1 MTRKT
6 LMTSHFNCIIIG
18 AGISG
23 ITAAI
28 YLKRANINVLL
39 LEKEMPGGQINKTY
53 KIENYPGFS
62 SIDGPTLAQNLYDQ
76 IKQLKIDYRYGNVK
90 QIEIKANKKVI
101 TTDMGEYTC
110 DYLIIATGRVPRK
123 LNIPNE
129 QKLIGHGISY
139 CAICDGSF
147 FKDETIAVIGGG
159 NSALEEALYL
169 SNICKKVLVLY
180 RKDNLRADQILQGQ
194 AKSKENIEIKY
205 NSTPTRFIEKDN
217 QLSGVEINNNEI
229 LNVSGAFIYIG
240 YEPNNEILKN
250 LPLEYDNDYIIVNE
264 KMETNIPGIYAC
276 GDIIKK
282 DLYQLTTATSE
293 GTTAAISIKQ
303 RISEAS

>member
-1 MTRKT
+1 
-6 LMTSHFNCIIIG
+6 MTSHFNCIIIG

-76 IKQLKIDYRYGNVK
+76 IKQLEIDYRYGNVET
-90 QIEIKANKKVI
+90 IEIKDNQKVI
-101 TTDMGEYTC
+101 KTDMGEYTC

-123 LNIPNE
+123 LNIENE

-147 FKDETIAVIGGG
+147 FKDETVAVIGGG
-159 NSALEEALYL
+159 NSALEEAIYL
-169 SNICKKVLVLY
+169 SNICKKVIVLY
-180 RKDNLRADQILQGQ
+180 RKDNLRADQILQDQ
-194 AKSKENIEIKY
+194 AKEKENIEIRY
-205 NSTPTRFIEKDN
+205 NSVPTKFIEENN
-217 QLSGVEINNNEI
+217 QLSGIEINNTKI
-229 LNVSGAFIYIG
+229 LKVSGAFIYIG
-240 YEPNNEILKN
+240 YEPNNEILKD
-250 LPLEYDNDYIIVNE
+250 LLLEYEDNYIIVNQ
-264 KMETNIPGIYAC
+264 KMETNIDGIYAC

-293 GTTAAISIKQ
+293 GAIAAMSIKHK
-303 RISEAS
+303 ISENQ

>member
-1 MTRKT
+1 
-6 LMTSHFNCIIIG
+6 MTSHFNCIIIG

-76 IKQLKIDYRYGNVK
+76 IKQLEIDYRYGNVET
-90 QIEIKANKKVI
+90 IEIKDNQKVI
-101 TTDMGEYTC
+101 KTDMGEYTC

-123 LNIPNE
+123 LNIENE

-147 FKDETIAVIGGG
+147 FKDETVAVIGGG

-169 SNICKKVLVLY
+169 SNICKKVFVLY
-180 RKDNLRADQILQGQ
+180 RKDNLRADQILQEE
-194 AKSKENIEIKY
+194 AKNKENIEIRY
-205 NSTPTRFIEKDN
+205 NSVPTKFIEEKT
-217 QLSGVEINNNEI
+217 QLSGIEINNTEI
-229 LNVSGAFIYIG
+229 LKVSGTFIYIG
-240 YEPNNEILKN
+240 YEPNNEILKD
-250 LPLEYDNDYIIVNE
+250 LPLEYEDNYIIVNQ
-264 KMETNIPGIYAC
+264 KMETNIDGIYAC

-293 GTTAAISIKQ
+293 GAIAAMSIKQ
-303 RISEAS
+303 RISENK

>member
-1 MTRKT
+1 
-6 LMTSHFNCIIIG
+6 MTSHFNCIIIG

-28 YLKRANINVLL
+28 YLKRANIKVLL

-76 IKQLKIDYRYGNVK
+76 IKQLEIDYRYGNVET
-90 QIEIKANKKVI
+90 IEIKDNQKVI
-101 TTDMGEYTC
+101 KTDMGEYTC

-123 LNIPNE
+123 LNIENE

-147 FKDETIAVIGGG
+147 FKDETVAVIGGG

-169 SNICKKVLVLY
+169 SNICKKVIVLY
-180 RKDNLRADQILQGQ
+180 RKDNLRADQILQEE
-194 AKSKENIEIKY
+194 AKDKENIEIRY
-205 NSTPTRFIEKDN
+205 NSVPTKFIEEKS
-217 QLSGVEINNNEI
+217 QLSGLEINNTEI
-229 LNVSGAFIYIG
+229 LKVSGTFIYIG
-240 YEPNNEILKN
+240 YEPNNEILKD
-250 LPLEYDNDYIIVNE
+250 LPLEYEDNYIIVNQ

-293 GTTAAISIKQ
+293 GAIAAMSIKQ
-303 RISEAS
+303 RISENK

>member
-1 MTRKT
+1 
-6 LMTSHFNCIIIG
+6 MTSHFNCIIIG

-62 SIDGPTLAQNLYDQ
+62 SIDGPTLAKNLYDQ
-76 IKQLKIDYRYGNVK
+76 IKQLEIDYRYGNVET
-90 QIEIKANKKVI
+90 IEIKDNQKVI
-101 TTDMGEYTC
+101 KTDMGEYTC
-110 DYLIIATGRVPRK
+110 DYLIIATGRVPRN
-123 LNIPNE
+123 LNIENE

-147 FKDETIAVIGGG
+147 FKDETVAVIGGG
-159 NSALEEALYL
+159 NSALEEALYV
-169 SNICKKVLVLY
+169 SNICKKVIVLY
-180 RKDNLRADQILQGQ
+180 RKDKLRADQILQNQ
-194 AKSKENIEIKY
+194 AKEKENIEIRY
-205 NSTPTRFIEKDN
+205 NSVPTKFIEEKT
-217 QLSGVEINNNEI
+217 QLSGIEINNTEI
-229 LNVSGAFIYIG
+229 LKVSGAFIYIG
-240 YEPNNEILKN
+240 YEPNTEILKD
-250 LPLEYDNDYIIVNE
+250 LPLEYEDNYIIVNK

-293 GTTAAISIKQ
+293 GAIAAMSIKQ
-303 RISEAS
+303 KISENQ

>member
-1 MTRKT
+1 
-6 LMTSHFNCIIIG
+6 MTSHFNCIIIG

-76 IKQLKIDYRYGNVK
+76 IKQLEIDYRYGNV
-90 QIEIKANKKVI
+90 ETIKIKDNQKVI
-101 TTDMGEYTC
+101 KTDIGEYTC

-123 LNIPNE
+123 LNIENE

-147 FKDETIAVIGGG
+147 FKDETVAVIGGG

-169 SNICKKVLVLY
+169 SNICKKVIVLY
-180 RKDNLRADQILQGQ
+180 RKDNLRADQILQDQ
-194 AKSKENIEIKY
+194 AKEKENIEIRY
-205 NSTPTRFIEKDN
+205 NSVPTKFIEENN
-217 QLSGVEINNNEI
+217 QLSGIEINNTKI
-229 LNVSGAFIYIG
+229 LKVSGAFIYIG
-240 YEPNNEILKN
+240 YEPNNEILKD
-250 LPLEYDNDYIIVNE
+250 LLLEYEDNYIIVNQ
-264 KMETNIPGIYAC
+264 KMETNIDGIYAC

-293 GTTAAISIKQ
+293 GAIAAMSIKHK
-303 RISEAS
+303 ISENQ

>member
-1 MTRKT
+1 
-6 LMTSHFNCIIIG
+6 MTSHFNCIIIG

-62 SIDGPTLAQNLYDQ
+62 SIDGPTLAKNLYDQ
-76 IKQLKIDYRYGNVK
+76 IKQLEIDYRYGNVET
-90 QIEIKANKKVI
+90 IEIKDNQKVI
-101 TTDMGEYTC
+101 KTDMGEYTC

-123 LNIPNE
+123 LNIENE

-147 FKDETIAVIGGG
+147 FKDETVAVIGGG
-159 NSALEEALYL
+159 NSALEEALYV
-169 SNICKKVLVLY
+169 SNICKKVIVLY
-180 RKDNLRADQILQGQ
+180 RKDKLRADQILQNQ
-194 AKSKENIEIKY
+194 AKEKENIEIRY
-205 NSTPTRFIEKDN
+205 NSVPTKFIEEKT
-217 QLSGVEINNNEI
+217 QLSGIEINNTEI
-229 LNVSGAFIYIG
+229 LKVSGAFIYIG
-240 YEPNNEILKN
+240 YEPNTEILKD
-250 LPLEYDNDYIIVNE
+250 LPLEYEDNYIIVNK

-293 GTTAAISIKQ
+293 GAIAAMSIKQ
-303 RISEAS
+303 KISENQ

>member
-1 MTRKT
+1 
-6 LMTSHFNCIIIG
+6 MTSHFNCIIIG

-28 YLKRANINVLL
+28 YLKRANIKVLL

-76 IKQLKIDYRYGNVK
+76 IKQLEIDYRYGNVET
-90 QIEIKANKKVI
+90 IEIKDNQKVI
-101 TTDMGEYTC
+101 KTDMGEYTC

-123 LNIPNE
+123 LNIENE

-147 FKDETIAVIGGG
+147 FKDETVAVIGGG
-159 NSALEEALYL
+159 NSALEEAIYL
-169 SNICKKVLVLY
+169 SNICKKVIVLY
-180 RKDNLRADQILQGQ
+180 RKDNLRADQILQDQ
-194 AKSKENIEIKY
+194 AKDKENIEIRY
-205 NSTPTRFIEKDN
+205 NSVPTKFIEEKS
-217 QLSGVEINNNEI
+217 QLSGIEINNTEI
-229 LNVSGAFIYIG
+229 LKVSGTFIYIG
-240 YEPNNEILKN
+240 YEPNNEILKD
-250 LPLEYDNDYIIVNE
+250 LPLEYEDNCIIVNQ
-264 KMETNIPGIYAC
+264 KMETNIHGIYAC

-293 GTTAAISIKQ
+293 GAIAAMSIKHK
-303 RISEAS
+303 ISENK